1 MHKICTK
8 KSKVHLNR
16 PVQPILVEKIQRD
29 HHLRKLKR
37 TDAEISAEK
46 HNKNPSS
53 NTKLVYT
60 KLEISVL
67 TAWFVY
73 IFFFWVRVFHWTWNS
88 PTRLFCPAVFPRDL
102 PVLASQRHTPLGRPT
117 FLFLFGSWGLNSGP
131 HACKASTLPTEPPL
145 SLWNEMVRTEVIPF
159 GRLNCFV
166 IIDENLVHI
175 P

>member
-1 MHKICTK
+1 M
-8 KSKVHLNR
+8 
-16 PVQPILVEKIQRD
+16 EKIQRD

-73 IFFFWVRVFHWTWNS
+73 IFFFELEMCNHGVPIHYFAWHMSHHHGVS
-88 PTRLFCPAVFPRDL
+88 PLVNCLLLLRLKQSL
-102 PVLASQRHTPLGRPT
+102 K
-117 FLFLFGSWGLNSGP
+117 W
-131 HACKASTLPTEPPL
+131 L
-145 SLWNEMVRTEVIPF
+145 SCQIL
-159 GRLNCFV
+159 
-166 IIDENLVHI
+166 
-175 P
+175 